1 MDGGTKVLLQGDPRG
16 ALLSPCPGQEGPQR
30 VPKPFASPPLP
41 QHHSQACISAHRG
54 ALLLLSGAPLGNRGQ
69 RGGGCPPS
77 WGTSPRAPQGLGR
90 GGHGYTVLVPS
101 STPRC
106 ALGPGKEQSTTSPQ
120 VPAEG
125 PSCSPPPAMCP
136 FSGVPA
142 PRRLCRPGGRC
153 RGPACR
159 SPGAASVPSGSPPT
173 YGLSWPHGSVL
184 GRVPDWGSQSCSPS
198 GSIRPPPQHPSLRVP
213 AAPGQSRREP
223 PPASL
228 GCPAQQVPPL
238 RLNIDRCQP
247 RGRAATARWGTRQ
260 GGRGG
265 GRQAVTPRPWE
276 PGRGVQGAPDSC
288 TCWGSPTHWPPA
300 PPSEPW
306 DPHGAHRASTQWGG
320 MGWGETSTG
329 NWWDYWSPGDAGGD
343 RRRSGRGFR
352 GAAVGG
358 RGAGTGPGSRR
369 GRTGGAAPPARG
381 GPSPPGSGRGGG
393 GDKSRGCG
401 GGAGGAGQ
409 DERGPGH
416 LPHPPAVAPLP
427 RRGGRA
433 GRRAGGGGGP
443 RPGAVSLPL
452 SLPGGASEEAEDHVQ
467 PGAAVGAGAGL
478 CRRPLPGHR
487 HPGAPGRAHPAAR
500 GQDPG
505 ERRKDIPPPP
515 PPPPP
520 SLPPGAGTPPPASA
534 GLPGPAATG
543 V

>member
-142 PRRLCRPGGRC
+142 PRRLYRPGGRC

-265 GRQAVTPRPWE
+265 GEAGCDTSAMGAGE
-276 PGRGVQGAPDSC
+276 GGAGSPGLLHLLGVPDPLAPGPPLRALGSSRGPPCLDTVGWDGVGGDQYGQLVGLLVPGG
-288 TCWGSPTHWPPA
+288 CWGRPA
-300 PPSEPW
+300 PERPGLSGCCRR
-306 DPHGAHRASTQWGG
+306 GARS
-320 MGWGETSTG
+320 
-329 NWWDYWSPGDAGGD
+329 GD
-343 RRRSGRGFR
+343 RPREPPGKDGGGSTARSGRSQP
-352 GAAVGG
+352 
-358 RGAGTGPGSRR
+358 AGV
-369 GRTGGAAPPARG
+369 
-381 GPSPPGSGRGGG
+381 
-393 GDKSRGCG
+393 
-401 GGAGGAGQ
+401 GAGGG
-409 DERGPGH
+409 
-416 LPHPPAVAPLP
+416 
-427 RRGGRA
+427 
-433 GRRAGGGGGP
+433 
-443 RPGAVSLPL
+443 
-452 SLPGGASEEAEDHVQ
+452 
-467 PGAAVGAGAGL
+467 
-478 CRRPLPGHR
+478 
-487 HPGAPGRAHPAAR
+487 
-500 GQDPG
+500 
-505 ERRKDIPPPP
+505 
-515 PPPPP
+515 
-520 SLPPGAGTPPPASA
+520 
-534 GLPGPAATG
+534 
-543 V
+543 